1 MADHPL
7 VLPPDFA
14 PARQMVA
21 RQIDG
26 KTFHAM
32 QTTARLA
39 GRLAANGPDDDWRR
53 VGPIVASL
61 LECQHH
67 EAPHRGNFRWEWEDA
82 TVEDL
87 NAVQFAL
94 FYLIP
99 IALHNR
105 LD

>member
-7 VLPPDFA
+7 VLPPDFD
-14 PARQMVA
+14 PERQMVA
-21 RQIDG
+21 RQVDG

-39 GRLAANGPDDDWRR
+39 GRLAANGTDDDWRR

-67 EAPHRGNFRWEWEDA
+67 ER
-82 TVEDL
+82 
-87 NAVQFAL
+87 
-94 FYLIP
+94 P
-99 IALHNR
+99 IAATSAGNGKMR
-105 LD
+105 RSRTSMRCNSRFFI